1 MKNTATEE
9 TAAAGQNSE
18 TWEVRTNGILYEVH
32 SAREKIC
39 DVELNIDDSDDYHE
53 RAAANGI
60 LIASAPG
67 MLAALE
73 KAAIELGCYV
83 ASGGPKSTVDAY
95 QSARAAIAKAKGAQ
109 S

>member
-67 MLAALE
+67 LLAALE
-73 KAAIELGCYV
+73 KIDANAAESVEWIRRV
-83 ASGGPKSTVDAY
+83 
-95 QSARAAIAKAKGAQ
+95 ARAAIARAKGVQ
-109 S
+109 

>member
-1 MKNTATEE
+1 MAKQNEQLE

-18 TWEVRTNGILYEVH
+18 TWEVRTNGMLYEVH

-67 MLAALE
+67 LLAALE
-73 KAAIELGCYV
+73 KIDANAAESVEWIRRV
-83 ASGGPKSTVDAY
+83 
-95 QSARAAIAKAKGAQ
+95 ARAAIARAKGVQ